1 MSLFVPTISALL
13 TSIGTKLNAYEN
25 YETQDSYDVAMTQKI
40 FVLNFIVSYLPIFLT
55 AFVYVPFGTLIVPYL
70 DVFQVTVKPFVSKK
84 DQVTISHDAFQ
95 IDPSRLRQQ
104 VIYFTVTAQAV
115 NFALETVVPYV
126 KRKLLLKYKKYNEER
141 ENNGNGNGGNTPPV
155 VDDPPGELE
164 FLTRVRNE
172 SDLSEYDVTEDFR
185 EMVIQFGYLS
195 LFSPVWPLVP
205 LSFLVNNW
213 IELRSDFFKI
223 CIECRRPIPRRA
235 DSIGPWL
242 DSLGFLSWLGS
253 ITSAALVYMFSNDGL
268 GPDGTP
274 GQIKGW
280 GLLLAIFFSEHLY
293 LLIRSV
299 VQVFMSKIE
308 TPSTRKERAERYLL
322 RKGYLDAA
330 VDAEKRA
337 SQVEGGTDGGGGD
350 VDVDVDEKITHASLE
365 EDARAGSLHS
375 TGPANTFWA
384 QQKGWKES
392 AQVGAGIIES
402 QLQAKKETAEKKEQ

>member
-1 MSLFVPTISALL
+1 MSLFVPTISAVL
-13 TSIGTKLNAYEN
+13 TSIGTRLNVYEN

-70 DVFQVTVKPFVSKK
+70 DVFQVTVKPFVSEE

-104 VIYFTVTAQAV
+104 VIYFAITAQAV
-115 NFALETVVPYV
+115 DFALETVVPYV
-126 KRKLLLKYKKYNEER
+126 KRKLLLKYKKYSEER
-141 ENNGNGNGGNTPPV
+141 ENNSKGNGNGGWTPPV
-155 VDDPPGELE
+155 IDDPPEEHE

-172 SDLSEYDVTEDFR
+172 ADLSEYDVTGDFR

-195 LFSPVWPLVP
+195 LFSPVWTLVP
-205 LSFLVNNW
+205 LAFLVNNW
-213 IELRSDFFKI
+213 VELRSDFFKI
-223 CIECRRPIPRRA
+223 CIECRRPTPRRA

-253 ITSAALVYMFSNDGL
+253 ITSAALVYMFSNDDL

-274 GQIKGW
+274 AQIKGW

-308 TPSTRKERAERYLL
+308 TASTRKERADRYLL
-322 RKGYLDAA
+322 RKGHLDAA
-330 VDAEKRA
+330 AEAEKRA
-337 SQVEGGTDGGGGD
+337 TQIEGGTDGA
-350 VDVDVDEKITHASLE
+350 DEKITRASLE
-365 EDARAGSLHS
+365 EDARRGSLRS
-375 TGPANTFWA
+375 TGPAEAFWA
-384 QQKGWKES
+384 QQRGWKES
-392 AQVGAGIIES
+392 AQVGAGII
-402 QLQAKKETAEKKEQ
+402 QAQAQAKKEAAEKKEQ

>member
-1 MSLFVPTISALL
+1 MSLLVPTISALL
-13 TSIGTKLNAYEN
+13 TSIATRLNAYEN

-70 DVFQVTVKPFVSKK
+70 DVFHVTVKPFVSKK

-95 IDPSRLRQQ
+95 INPSRLRKQ

-115 NFALETVVPYV
+115 NLALETVVPFV
-126 KRKLLLKYKKYNEER
+126 KRKLLLRYKKYSEER
-141 ENNGNGNGGNTPPV
+141 ENNGNGNGGKTPPL

-185 EMVIQFGYLS
+185 EMCIQFGYLS

-205 LSFLVNNW
+205 LSFLINNW
-213 IELRSDFFKI
+213 VELRSDFFKI
-223 CIECRRPIPRRA
+223 CIECRRPTPQRA

-253 ITSAALVYMFSNDGL
+253 ITSAALIYMFSNDGL

-274 GQIKGW
+274 SQIKGW
-280 GLLLAIFFSEHLY
+280 VLLLVIFFSEHLY

-299 VQVFMSKIE
+299 VQVVMSKIE
-308 TPSTRKERAERYLL
+308 TPSIRKERAERYLL

-337 SQVEGGTDGGGGD
+337 SQVEGGMDGG
-350 VDVDVDEKITHASLE
+350 VDEKITHASLE
-365 EDARAGSLHS
+365 EDARAGSLRS
-375 TGPANTFWA
+375 TGPSEAFWA
-384 QQKGWKES
+384 QQRGWKES
-392 AQVGAGIIES
+392 AQVGAGIIQTQAE
-402 QLQAKKETAEKKEQ
+402 AKKEAAEKKEQ